1 MNKLKIGD
9 RVKTEDGIGK
19 VVFIDD
25 NAFKFPNKMGVDVL
39 IDGCSEQYGYSLSD
53 LELISSNWFTVESMS
68 VTYSDAEGN
77 QLTIT
82 SVEGYPNQLEMQSDR
97 FAFDKEK
104 KPDDIIADFKRRAQ
118 V

>member
-53 LELISSNWFTVESMS
+53 LELMTEPSFTVED
-68 VTYSDAEGN
+68 VTVRYSNTNGKDVTLTLYTDGMIGIESDGFTFANQSELDA
-77 QLTIT
+77 
-82 SVEGYPNQLEMQSDR
+82 
-97 FAFDKEK
+97 
-104 KPDDIIADFKRRAQ
+104 IIADFKRRAQ
-118 V
+118 G

>member
-9 RVKTEDGIGK
+9 TVKTEDGIGK

-53 LELISSNWFTVESMS
+53 LELITEPAFKVSQASIHYENVDGQKLRLSLYKNGMIGIESDDFYFANQS
-68 VTYSDAEGN
+68 ELDAI
-77 QLTIT
+77 L
-82 SVEGYPNQLEMQSDR
+82 
-97 FAFDKEK
+97 
-104 KPDDIIADFKRRAQ
+104 ADFKRRAQ
-118 V
+118 